1 MTGIDWI
8 IVGLLLLLALFGW
21 AQGFVAGALALIG
34 FALGAWLGTR
44 LAGVV
49 LPDGSRSP
57 YAPAIGLVGAL
68 IVGAGFAAGFEG
80 LGVRLRSKLTL
91 PGFGFVDGVLGAL
104 LTACVGLGVVWI
116 LGAVAV
122 HSNGD
127 VRYEVQRSAILSRLN
142 KVLPPS
148 GPLLNALARFDPFPQ
163 IDGPEANVAPPA
175 KGIGRDPQVR
185 AAAASVV
192 KILGTACGLGVEGS
206 GWVAR
211 DGVVVTNAHVVA
223 GQNDT
228 KVLLRGTGPQLD
240 ATAIAFDPRN
250 DLAVLRVPGLK
261 ARPLP
266 LADAPGPGRSA
277 AILGFPE
284 NGPYDVRAG
293 RLGATRTTVT
303 SDAYG
308 RGPVRASADVAARRG
323 PLRQLGRPDGR
334 RQGAR
339 RGDDLRRHHDRPAR
353 RVRCAQLGH
362 QEGARGRAR
371 AGRHRPL
378 CPLIRALQ
386 SSAQWPRRSSS
397 QRSRPWGATSR
408 GFSLARSRSR
418 TATSSPTITSSPGRS
433 ATSCSSRSRTSTTR
447 SSRSG
452 RWPTCR
458 SCPTASSSSC
468 ATSARASRC
477 R

>member
-1 MTGIDWI
+1 MTGVDWI

-21 AQGFVAGALALIG
+21 AQGFVTGALALIG

-44 LAGVV
+44 LAGLV
-49 LPDGSRSP
+49 LPDGSRNP

-127 VRYEVQRSAILSRLN
+127 VRYEVQRSEILSRLN
-142 KVLPPS
+142 KALPPS
-148 GPLLNALARFDPFPQ
+148 GPLLNALARFDPFPR

-223 GQNDT
+223 GQTDT

-308 RGPVRASADVAARRG
+308 RGPVQRRLTSLRGVVRSGNSGGPMVDGKGRVVATIFAATTTGPRG
-323 PLRQLGRPDGR
+323 GFGVPNSVTKKVLA
-334 RQGAR
+334 GAR
-339 RGDDLRRHHDRPAR
+339 EPVGTGPCAR
-353 RVRCAQLGH
+353 
-362 QEGARGRAR
+362 
-371 AGRHRPL
+371 
-378 CPLIRALQ
+378 
-386 SSAQWPRRSSS
+386 
-397 QRSRPWGATSR
+397 
-408 GFSLARSRSR
+408 
-418 TATSSPTITSSPGRS
+418 
-433 ATSCSSRSRTSTTR
+433 
-447 SSRSG
+447 
-452 RWPTCR
+452 
-458 SCPTASSSSC
+458 
-468 ATSARASRC
+468 
-477 R
+477 

>member
-1 MTGIDWI
+1 MTGVDWI

-21 AQGFVAGALALIG
+21 AQGFVTGALALIG

-80 LGVRLRSKLTL
+80 VGVRLRSKLTL
-91 PGFGFVDGVLGAL
+91 PGFGFVDGFLGAL

-127 VRYEVQRSAILSRLN
+127 VRYEVQRSEILSRLN
-142 KVLPPS
+142 KALPPS
-148 GPLLNALARFDPFPQ
+148 GPLLNALARFDPFPR

-223 GQNDT
+223 GQTDT

-308 RGPVRASADVAARRG
+308 RGPVQRRLTSLRGVVRSGNSGG
-323 PLRQLGRPDGR
+323 PMVDGR
-334 RQGAR
+334 GRVVATIFAATTSGPRGGFGVPNSVTKKVLAGAR
-339 RGDDLRRHHDRPAR
+339 EPVGTGPCAR
-353 RVRCAQLGH
+353 
-362 QEGARGRAR
+362 
-371 AGRHRPL
+371 
-378 CPLIRALQ
+378 
-386 SSAQWPRRSSS
+386 
-397 QRSRPWGATSR
+397 
-408 GFSLARSRSR
+408 
-418 TATSSPTITSSPGRS
+418 
-433 ATSCSSRSRTSTTR
+433 
-447 SSRSG
+447 
-452 RWPTCR
+452 
-458 SCPTASSSSC
+458 
-468 ATSARASRC
+468 
-477 R
+477 

>member
-1 MTGIDWI
+1 MTGVDWI

-21 AQGFVAGALALIG
+21 AQGFVTGALALIG

-44 LAGVV
+44 LAGLV
-49 LPDGSRSP
+49 LPDGSRNP

-127 VRYEVQRSAILSRLN
+127 VRYEVQRSEILSRLN
-142 KVLPPS
+142 KALPPS
-148 GPLLNALARFDPFPQ
+148 GPLLNALARFDPFPR

-211 DGVVVTNAHVVA
+211 DGVVVTTAHVVA
-223 GQNDT
+223 GQTDT

-266 LADAPGPGRSA
+266 RADAPGPGRSA

-308 RGPVRASADVAARRG
+308 RGPVQRRLTSLRGVVRSGNSGGPMVDGKGRVVATIFAATTSGPRG
-323 PLRQLGRPDGR
+323 GFGVPNSVTKKVLA
-334 RQGAR
+334 GAR
-339 RGDDLRRHHDRPAR
+339 ETVSTGPCAR
-353 RVRCAQLGH
+353 
-362 QEGARGRAR
+362 
-371 AGRHRPL
+371 
-378 CPLIRALQ
+378 
-386 SSAQWPRRSSS
+386 
-397 QRSRPWGATSR
+397 
-408 GFSLARSRSR
+408 
-418 TATSSPTITSSPGRS
+418 
-433 ATSCSSRSRTSTTR
+433 
-447 SSRSG
+447 
-452 RWPTCR
+452 
-458 SCPTASSSSC
+458 
-468 ATSARASRC
+468 
-477 R
+477 

>member
-1 MTGIDWI
+1 M
-8 IVGLLLLLALFGW
+8 
-21 AQGFVAGALALIG
+21 
-34 FALGAWLGTR
+34 
-44 LAGVV
+44 
-49 LPDGSRSP
+49 
-57 YAPAIGLVGAL
+57 
-68 IVGAGFAAGFEG
+68 
-80 LGVRLRSKLTL
+80 

-127 VRYEVQRSAILSRLN
+127 VRYEVQRSEILSRLN
-142 KVLPPS
+142 KALPPS
-148 GPLLNALARFDPFPQ
+148 GPLLNALARFDPFPR

-223 GQNDT
+223 GQTDT
-228 KVLLRGTGPQLD
+228 KVLLRGNTPQLD

-250 DLAVLRVPGLK
+250 DLAVLRVPGLE

-308 RGPVRASADVAARRG
+308 RGPVQRRLTSLRGVVRSGNSGGPMVDGKGRVVTTIFAATTTGPRG
-323 PLRQLGRPDGR
+323 GFGVPNSVTKKVLA
-334 RQGAR
+334 GAR
-339 RGDDLRRHHDRPAR
+339 EPVGTGPCAR
-353 RVRCAQLGH
+353 
-362 QEGARGRAR
+362 
-371 AGRHRPL
+371 
-378 CPLIRALQ
+378 
-386 SSAQWPRRSSS
+386 
-397 QRSRPWGATSR
+397 
-408 GFSLARSRSR
+408 
-418 TATSSPTITSSPGRS
+418 
-433 ATSCSSRSRTSTTR
+433 
-447 SSRSG
+447 
-452 RWPTCR
+452 
-458 SCPTASSSSC
+458 
-468 ATSARASRC
+468 
-477 R
+477 